1 MAREGSGGRGRPRPG
16 WVEPGRS
23 AVAVSLARNQGDEHP
38 STKDVMTTYEHLSNS
53 LPMSGEGGGEAAA
66 ASS

>member
-1 MAREGSGGRGRPRPG
+1 MVLHDGMHIDQHRRVLTG
-16 WVEPGRS
+16 